1 MEWEK
6 IVLNDAAGKGLT
18 SKLYKN
24 TWTTRQPK
32 NQQPIWK
39 MGKRTRNRHLPKEDI
54 QMANRHMEK
63 CSTSL
68 IIRERQIKGTM
79 K

>member
-32 NQQPIWK
+32 NQQPI
-39 MGKRTRNRHLPKEDI
+39 
-54 QMANRHMEK
+54 
-63 CSTSL
+63 
-68 IIRERQIKGTM
+68 
-79 K
+79 